1 MFWGTKMK
9 ISGEKFIGSI
19 DQPKIVNTDQAK
31 SEQVS
36 KTEIFSND
44 QLKVENKPE
53 NKIGRKPELLSDLF
67 ASEDIVKSLE
77 KASEGLLFM
86 SESDYPFT
94 GQLFK
99 GQGSSGITEQKMID
113 LTDAP
118 EDTKIET
125 VDLDCFFENVANEQE
140 WHSPE
145 QKEEVAKYQNL
156 IKLLKENL
164 NDVKV
169 YRIGEVE
176 IKAFIIG
183 TTKDG
188 KDIAGLSTIQIE
200 T

>member
-1 MFWGTKMK
+1 MK
-9 ISGEKFIGSI
+9 ISGEKFVSGI
-19 DQPKIVNTDQAK
+19 DQPKVVNTDQVK
-31 SEQVS
+31 SEPVS
-36 KTEIFSND
+36 KNEVFNND
-44 QLKVENKPE
+44 QLKVENKADK
-53 NKIGRKPELLSDLF
+53 KIGRKPELLSDHF
-67 ASEDIVKSLE
+67 ASEEIVKNLE

-99 GQGSSGITEQKMID
+99 GQGSNGISDQKMRE

-125 VDLDCFFENVANEQE
+125 VDLDCFFEHVANEQE

-164 NDVKV
+164 KDVKV